1 MQLKSIGSLWN
12 RTREDEILNLTR
24 TVVIGGA
31 GKTKPERI
39 TIKEPPMIKTMEHVN
54 MLLDRIV
61 RDENRA
67 IIDKVLK
74 FLQTLD
80 KPDVKGEDKNTF
92 FYSLIIDFRKFVASS
107 DLLADILGDLI
118 GKDAHYVNYECSA
131 RQVAELLD
139 AYMFIIGWDRV
150 KALFIQRMR
159 GTKLADVVRADFSPG
174 H

>member
-1 MQLKSIGSLWN
+1 MQLRSIGSLWN
-12 RTREDEILNLTR
+12 RTREDEVLNLTR
-24 TVVIGGA
+24 TVTIGGA
-31 GKTKPERI
+31 GKSKPERV
-39 TIKEPPMIKTMEHVN
+39 TIKEPPMIKTMEHIN

-80 KPDVKGEDKNTF
+80 KPDAAGDDKNTLL
-92 FYSLIIDFRKFVASS
+92 YSLVNDFRKFVASS
-107 DLLADILGDLI
+107 DLMADILGDLV
-118 GKDAHYVNYECSA
+118 GKDAHYINYECSA

-159 GTKLADVVRADFSPG
+159 GTKLADVVKADFS
-174 H
+174 HAH